1 MEEFRMTFPASQ
13 RVRRRAHVGVV
24 SSGDLELLLEPGNA
38 DEAIVVVQTKVSGY
52 RKIWETLLKR
62 FFERHAFIVSV
73 EIRDGGATPGTVWL
87 RLEQGMELA
96 VEDRAD
102 E

>member
-1 MEEFRMTFPASQ
+1 
-13 RVRRRAHVGVV
+13 V

-38 DEAIVVVQTKVSGY
+38 GETIVVVQTKVSGY
-52 RKIWETLLKR
+52 RQIWEALLKR
-62 FFERHAFIVSV
+62 FFERHPIEVNV

-96 VEDRAD
+96 LEERAD